1 MTTAF
6 DRPKQAR
13 DALAKANSFRFAVAA
28 ERRKIAAMD
37 RAEAPGYLADLI
49 ETTGDPAI
57 ESAQI
62 RRLLDALP
70 RRGPQWVER
79 TFSRLGIRTTTK
91 RLRELTGR
99 QRTEL
104 ADHIRRNG

>member
-1 MTTAF
+1 MSTTF
-6 DRPKQAR
+6 DRPQQAR

-28 ERRKIAAMD
+28 ERRKIAAMN
-37 RAEAPGYLADLI
+37 RAAAAGYLAELI

-70 RRGPQWVER
+70 RRGPQWVEK
-79 TFSRLGIRTTTK
+79 TFTHLGIKTATK
-91 RLRELTGR
+91 RLRDLTQR
-99 QRTEL
+99 QRKEL
-104 ADHIRRNG
+104 ADQVRRTG